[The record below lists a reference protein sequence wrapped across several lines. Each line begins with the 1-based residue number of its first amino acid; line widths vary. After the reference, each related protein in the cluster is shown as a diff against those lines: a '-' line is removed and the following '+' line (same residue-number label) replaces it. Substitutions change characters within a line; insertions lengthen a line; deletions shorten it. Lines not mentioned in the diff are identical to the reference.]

1 MVWSLWVSTSR
12 PQVGLPSLTR
22 AALGGTRDDWA
33 VLCLASEG
41 YIMVCS
47 KPFVLGSLAGAE
59 NCYRATAV
67 S

>member
-12 PQVGLPSLTR
+12 PRDWLPSRTS

-33 VLCLASEG
+33 VLWLALKG